1 MHPGGR
7 GFVGDLDEIEF
18 HGRALGAAEVAA
30 LAYQLPGG
38 VAAAAA
44 IADLPAFARLRALRR
59 PDLETVEVLAVQEH
73 GGHGPEA
80 FVRLRGNVHSP
91 GPKVPLAFPALA
103 GGGAPAQVVPTQH
116 SSGRRTALAQWITRP
131 DHVLTWRVAANRVF
145 QHHFGR
151 GIVRSS
157 SDFGRLGD
165 LPTHPELL
173 DWLAT
178 ELLARGQGLKA
189 LHKLL
194 VTSATYRMASTFD
207 EKAAA
212 VDPQNDAFWRFD
224 RRRLTAEEIRDSIL
238 AMTGELNLERGGPS
252 VYPPMPAEVL
262 ATASRPDDAWGN
274 SPPEQAARRSL
285 YVHVK
290 RSLAEP
296 LLAGFDRAD
305 TDSSCPVRFATVQP
319 TQALT
324 MLNGDFAQLQAQRFA
339 ARLAQ
344 QAPGI
349 AAQIRLGMEL
359 VTQRP
364 ARADDERR
372 LFALASDLRRDH
384 GRDEAQALQRV
395 CLVLLNV
402 NEFLYLD

>member
-1 MHPGGR
+1 
-7 GFVGDLDEIEF
+7 FVG
-18 HGRALGAAEVAA
+18 
-30 LAYQLPGG
+30 
-38 VAAAAA
+38 
-44 IADLPAFARLRALRR
+44 LPAFAPLRALRR
-59 PDLETVEVLAVQEH
+59 RDIETVEVLAVQEH
-73 GGHGPEA
+73 GGDGPEA
-80 FVRLRGNVHSP
+80 FVRLRGNVHQK

-116 SSGRRTALAQWITRP
+116 SSGRRTALAEWITRP

-189 LHKLL
+189 LHELL

-238 AMTGELNLERGGPS
+238 AMTGELNLARGGPS

-262 ATASRPDDAWGN
+262 ATASRPDDAWGD

-305 TDSSCPVRFATVQP
+305 TDASCPVRFATVQP

-324 MLNGDFAQLQAQRFA
+324 MLNGDFAQRQAQRVA

-344 QAPGI
+344 QAQGLD
-349 AAQIRLGMEL
+349 AQVRLGLEL

-372 LFALASDLRRDH
+372 LLALASDLRRDH

-395 CLVLLNV
+395 CLVLLNA
-402 NEFLYLD
+402 NEFVYLD

>member
-1 MHPGGR
+1 M
-7 GFVGDLDEIEF
+7 
-18 HGRALGAAEVAA
+18 AA
-30 LAYQLPGG
+30 LL
-38 VAAAAA
+38 AA
-44 IADLPAFARLRALRR
+44 
-59 PDLETVEVLAVQEH
+59 T
-73 GGHGPEA
+73 
-80 FVRLRGNVHSP
+80 S
-91 GPKVPLAFPALA
+91 
-103 GGGAPAQVVPTQH
+103 
-116 SSGRRTALAQWITRP
+116 TA
-131 DHVLTWRVAANRVF
+131 
-145 QHHFGR
+145 
-151 GIVRSS
+151 
-157 SDFGRLGD
+157 
-165 LPTHPELL
+165 

-178 ELLARGQGLKA
+178 ELLARGQSWKA

-207 EKAAA
+207 DKAAA
-212 VDPQNDAFWRFD
+212 ADPQNDALWRFD

-252 VYPPMPAEVL
+252 VYPPMPAAVL

-305 TDSSCPVRFATVQP
+305 TDASCPVRFATVQP

-324 MLNGDFAQLQAQRFA
+324 MLNGDFAQRQAQRFA

-344 QAPGI
+344 QAQGLD
-349 AAQIRLGMEL
+349 AQVRLGLQL

-372 LFALASDLRRDH
+372 LLALASDLRRDH

-395 CLVLLNV
+395 CLVLLNA
-402 NEFLYLD
+402 NEFVYLD